1 MPGRFLGLVDDPK
14 DETSIFQPFGIGRHQ
29 CIGQRLALV
38 ELRMI
43 LARMLYAFDLEGDV
57 RQEIADFGG
66 QKTFIFWEKEPLMVK
81 SNVRQDT

>member
-29 CIGQRLALV
+29 CVGQRLALA

-43 LARMLYAFDLEGDV
+43 LARMLYAFDLGGDAA
-57 RQEIADFGG
+57 QAAADFGT

-81 SNVRQDT
+81 LKPREV